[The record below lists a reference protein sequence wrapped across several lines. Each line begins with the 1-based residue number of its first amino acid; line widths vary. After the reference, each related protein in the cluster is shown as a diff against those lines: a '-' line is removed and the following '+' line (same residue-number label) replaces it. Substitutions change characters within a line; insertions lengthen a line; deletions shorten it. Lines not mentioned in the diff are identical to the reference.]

1 MQKVSRAFGT
11 ALSHK
16 ISKENLFVVKPSKKV
31 LKSGWGLGWGEFLSA
46 FFCKNCPFFVN
57 VERCPNID

>member
-16 ISKENLFVVKPSKKV
+16 ISKENLFVVNPSKKV
-31 LKSGWGLGWGEFLSA
+31 WKGGGGLGWGEFLSA
-46 FFCKNCPFFVN
+46 FFVKIALFLLMSNAAQ
-57 VERCPNID
+57 I